1 MTLAPVAN
9 HLWQSTAFGIGA
21 WCLSLLLKKN
31 AAAIRYAVWF
41 CASLKFLIPFSLLI
55 SAANQI
61 APRAEIPLASR
72 ALSVQLSQPF
82 VADPLPIRLPDAPS
96 VPRDYSAILLAVWL
110 CGSIAVLVHWIHCA
124 RKLRAIRRA
133 ATSLPLNLPVPVMS
147 VPVRLEPGVFGICDP
162 VLLLPEGIAERLT
175 PPQLKAVL
183 AHEVCHV
190 RRRDNLTGAIHLVV
204 EVIFWFHPLIWYI
217 RTRLVE
223 ERERACDEEVL
234 SAADDPQSYAEA
246 ILSVCRLYLES
257 PLICASGVTGADLKT
272 RIEKIRA
279 NSSTR
284 RLGRMRRVLLIA
296 SAVFALVVP
305 VIVGTAQ
312 TQTVVPS
319 PQAFEVTVVK
329 PNNTGAR
336 NSGFRRF
343 TGGML
348 NATNIT
354 LKMLIAFAY
363 DLPEDQILDGPSWI
377 TSDRYDILA
386 KPDRNPDQSVAMIRL
401 RTQALLADRF
411 KLALHKEMRQLSV
424 YALTVDNGG
433 PKHLNPPKGGRQDL
447 INNGHHVTC
456 ISASMPFFAR
466 VFLTD
471 VLGKPV
477 LDRTGISGEY
487 DFEMEF
493 APYVNPAAALGGNQ
507 DELAVSDPAAGPSIF
522 TAIRQ
527 QLGLK
532 LEATKGPVEFLIV
545 AHAEKA
551 SEN

>member
-1 MTLAPVAN
+1 MN
-9 HLWQSTAFGIGA
+9 
-21 WCLSLLLKKN
+21 
-31 AAAIRYAVWF
+31 
-41 CASLKFLIPFSLLI
+41 
-55 SAANQI
+55 
-61 APRAEIPLASR
+61 
-72 ALSVQLSQPF
+72 
-82 VADPLPIRLPDAPS
+82 LPI
-96 VPRDYSAILLAVWL
+96 
-110 CGSIAVLVHWIHCA
+110 
-124 RKLRAIRRA
+124 
-133 ATSLPLNLPVPVMS
+133 PVMS
-147 VPVRLEPGVFGICDP
+147 VPARLEPGVFGIRHP
-162 VLLLPEGIAERLT
+162 VLLLPAGIEERLT
-175 PPQLKAVL
+175 PSQLNAVL

-190 RRRDNLTGAIHLVV
+190 RRHDNLTGAIHLMV
-204 EVIFWFHPLIWYI
+204 EAVFWFHPLIWYI

-234 SAADDPQSYAEA
+234 SADGDPRTYAEG

-257 PLICASGVTGADLKT
+257 PLVCASGVTGADLKT
-272 RIEKIRA
+272 RIEKIMA
-279 NSSTR
+279 NSAAHRLGWTR
-284 RLGRMRRVLLIA
+284 RALLIA
-296 SAVFALVVP
+296 SAAFALAVP

-319 PQAFEVTVVK
+319 PQTFEVTVVK

-363 DLPEDQILDGPSWI
+363 DLPEDQILDGPAWI

-386 KPDRNPDQSVAMIRL
+386 KPDGNPDQSVGLIRL

-411 KLALHKEMRQLSV
+411 KLALRKETRQLSV
-424 YALTVDNGG
+424 YTLTVDNGG
-433 PKHLNPPKGGRQDL
+433 PKHLNPPKGGKQDL
-447 INNGHHVTC
+447 VNNGHHVTC

-493 APYVNPAAALGGNQ
+493 APYVNSAKAPGENK
-507 DELAVSDPAAGPSIF
+507 DDLAVSDPAGGPSIF
-522 TAIRQ
+522 TATRQ

-545 AHAEKA
+545 NHAEKA